1 MSDPAE
7 RVAFLRDR
15 VEAQEKELVAAVRD
29 LKDAAQRI
37 VGPAEWVR
45 ERPLLCLSGALAL
58 GWWLGS
64 RTRART
70 GRRRR

>member
-1 MSDPAE
+1 MPDPAA
-7 RVAFLRDR
+7 RVSILRDR
-15 VEAQEKELVAAVRD
+15 VEEQEKELEAAVHDLKVAARRV
-29 LKDAAQRI
+29 I
-37 VGPAEWVR
+37 GPAEWVR

-64 RTRART
+64 QRRTT